1 MRVLMSLIM
10 LFAVTTQAFANTEV
24 KELSKEQFIEIQL
37 KDGLTTDEAEQMFV
51 ELDTDKDGKLSVDEQ
66 SN

>member
-1 MRVLMSLIM
+1 MRVLMSLVM
-10 LFAVTTQAFANTEV
+10 LFAVTTQVFANTEV
-24 KELSKEQFIEIQL
+24 KELSKDQFIEIQL
-37 KDGLTTDEAEQMFV
+37 KDGVTADEAEKMFV

>member
-1 MRVLMSLIM
+1 MRVLMSLVM
-10 LFAVTTQAFANTEV
+10 LFAVTTQVFANTEV
-24 KELSKEQFIEIQL
+24 KELSKEQFIEIHL
-37 KDGLTTDEAEQMFV
+37 KDGVTADEAEQMFV

>member
-1 MRVLMSLIM
+1 MRALMSLIM
-10 LFAVTTQAFANTEV
+10 LFAVTTQVFANAEV

-37 KDGLTTDEAEQMFV
+37 KDGVTADEAEQMFV

>member
-10 LFAVTTQAFANTEV
+10 LFAVTTQVFANTEV
-24 KELSKEQFIEIQL
+24 KEHSKEQFIEIQL

>member
-1 MRVLMSLIM
+1 MRVLMSLVM
-10 LFAVTTQAFANTEV
+10 LFAVTTQVLANTEV
-24 KELSKEQFIEIQL
+24 KEISKDQFIEIQL
-37 KDGLTTDEAEQMFV
+37 KDGVTADEAEQMFV

>member
-1 MRVLMSLIM
+1 MRVLMSLVM
-10 LFAVTTQAFANTEV
+10 LFAVTTQVFANTEV

-37 KDGLTTDEAEQMFV
+37 KDGVTADEAEQMFV
-51 ELDTDKDGKLSVDEQ
+51 ELDINKDGKLSVEEQ

>member
-1 MRVLMSLIM
+1 MRVLMSLVM
-10 LFAVTTQAFANTEV
+10 LFAVTTQVFANTEV

-37 KDGLTTDEAEQMFV
+37 KNGVTADEAEQMFV
-51 ELDTDKDGKLSVDEQ
+51 ELDTDKDEKLSVDEQ

>member
-1 MRVLMSLIM
+1 MRVLMSLVM
-10 LFAVTTQAFANTEV
+10 LFAVTTQVFANTEV

-37 KDGLTTDEAEQMFV
+37 KDGVTADEAEQMFV
-51 ELDTDKDGKLSVDEQ
+51 ELDTDKDEKLSVDEQ

>member
-1 MRVLMSLIM
+1 MRVLMSLVM
-10 LFAVTTQAFANTEV
+10 LFAVTTQVFANTEV

-37 KDGLTTDEAEQMFV
+37 KDGVTADEAEQMFV
-51 ELDTDKDGKLSVDEQ
+51 ELDIDKDGKLSVDEQ

>member
-1 MRVLMSLIM
+1 MRVLMSLVM
-10 LFAVTTQAFANTEV
+10 LFAVTTQVFANTEV

-37 KDGLTTDEAEQMFV
+37 KDGLTADEAEQMFV

>member
-1 MRVLMSLIM
+1 MRALMSLIM
-10 LFAVTTQAFANTEV
+10 LFAVTTQVFANTEV
-24 KELSKEQFIEIQL
+24 KERSKKQFIEIQL
-37 KDGLTTDEAEQMFV
+37 KDGVTADEAEQMFV

>member
-1 MRVLMSLIM
+1 MRVLMSLVM
-10 LFAVTTQAFANTEV
+10 LFAVTTQVFANTEV

-37 KDGLTTDEAEQMFV
+37 KDGVTANEAEQMFV

>member
-1 MRVLMSLIM
+1 MRALMSLIM
-10 LFAVTTQAFANTEV
+10 LFAVTTQVFANTEV

-37 KDGLTTDEAEQMFV
+37 KDGANADEAEQMFV

>member
-1 MRVLMSLIM
+1 MRVLMSLVM
-10 LFAVTTQAFANTEV
+10 LFAVTTQVFANTEV

-37 KDGLTTDEAEQMFV
+37 KDGVTADEAEQMFV
-51 ELDTDKDGKLSVDEQ
+51 ELDTDKDGKLSVEEQ

>member
-1 MRVLMSLIM
+1 MRVLMSLVM
-10 LFAVTTQAFANTEV
+10 LFAVTTQVFANTEV

-37 KDGLTTDEAEQMFV
+37 KDGVTADEAEQLFV

>member
-1 MRVLMSLIM
+1 MRVLMSLVM
-10 LFAVTTQAFANTEV
+10 LFAVTTQVFANTEV

-37 KDGLTTDEAEQMFV
+37 KDGVTAEEAEQMFV
-51 ELDTDKDGKLSVDEQ
+51 ELDIDKDGKLSVDEQ

>member
-1 MRVLMSLIM
+1 
-10 LFAVTTQAFANTEV
+10 VTA
-24 KELSKEQFIEIQL
+24 
-37 KDGLTTDEAEQMFV
+37 DEAEQMFV

>member
-1 MRVLMSLIM
+1 MRVLMSLVM
-10 LFAVTTQAFANTEV
+10 LFAVTTQVFANTEV

-37 KDGLTTDEAEQMFV
+37 KDGVTADEAEQIFV

>member
-10 LFAVTTQAFANTEV
+10 LFAVTTQVFANTEV
-24 KELSKEQFIEIQL
+24 KELSKDQFIEIQL
-37 KDGLTTDEAEQMFV
+37 KDGVTADEAEQMFV
-51 ELDTDKDGKLSVDEQ
+51 ELDINKDGKLSVEEQ

>member
-1 MRVLMSLIM
+1 MRVLMSLVM
-10 LFAVTTQAFANTEV
+10 LFAVTTQVFANTEV

-37 KDGLTTDEAEQMFV
+37 KDGVTAEEAEQMFV

>member
-1 MRVLMSLIM
+1 MRVLMSLVM
-10 LFAVTTQAFANTEV
+10 LLAVTTQVFANTEV

-37 KDGLTTDEAEQMFV
+37 KDGVTADEAEQMFV

>member
-1 MRVLMSLIM
+1 MRALMSLIM
-10 LFAVTTQAFANTEV
+10 LFAVTTQVFANTEV

>member
-10 LFAVTTQAFANTEV
+10 LFAVTTQVFANTEV

-51 ELDTDKDGKLSVDEQ
+51 ELDTDNDGKLSVDEQ

>member
-1 MRVLMSLIM
+1 MRVLMSLVM
-10 LFAVTTQAFANTEV
+10 LFAVTTQVFANTEV
-24 KELSKEQFIEIQL
+24 KELSKEQFIETQL
-37 KDGLTTDEAEQMFV
+37 KDGVTADEAEQMFV

>member
-10 LFAVTTQAFANTEV
+10 LFAVTTQVFANTDV
-24 KELSKEQFIEIQL
+24 KELSKDQFIEIQL
-37 KDGLTTDEAEQMFV
+37 KDGVTADEAEKMFV
-51 ELDTDKDGKLSVDEQ
+51 ELDINKDGKLSVEEQ

>member
-1 MRVLMSLIM
+1 MRVLMSLVM
-10 LFAVTTQAFANTEV
+10 LFAVTTQLFANTDV

-37 KDGLTTDEAEQMFV
+37 KDGVTADEAEQMFV

>member
-10 LFAVTTQAFANTEV
+10 LFAVTTQVFANTEV

>member
-1 MRVLMSLIM
+1 MRVLMSLVM
-10 LFAVTTQAFANTEV
+10 LFAVTTQVFANTEV

-37 KDGLTTDEAEQMFV
+37 KDGLTADEAEQIFV

>member
-1 MRVLMSLIM
+1 MRVLMSLVM
-10 LFAVTTQAFANTEV
+10 LFAVTTQVFANTEV

>member
-10 LFAVTTQAFANTEV
+10 LFAVTTQVFANTEV

-37 KDGLTTDEAEQMFV
+37 KDGVTADEAEQMFV

>member
-1 MRVLMSLIM
+1 MRALMSLIM

-37 KDGLTTDEAEQMFV
+37 KDGATADEAEQMFV
-51 ELDTDKDGKLSVDEQ
+51 ELVMIFT
-66 SN
+66 